1 MNVKQLFGTVTGF
14 LGHHVNDL
22 DAVAKAL
29 AGVLSALPINAE
41 TRANIN
47 ALIARVEQSAK
58 NVADS
63 LTRMGVDLDAGTPVV
78 HIAES
83 DLSHALASD
92 DFKAVVAAMVSDYMR
107 AHPAEAGTVAQSDS
121 ASRTADR
128 FDAQARTTTV
138 TVGAKQEGAEADPG
152 AVGGTTLPD
161 ALAAPPAVGDA
172 KDAPG
177 DKPGVITAA
186 KDGKPVVVATTTA
199 KAK

>member
-1 MNVKQLFGTVTGF
+1 MNAKLLFSTVTGF

-29 AGVLSALPINAE
+29 AGVVSALPINAE

-47 ALIARVEQSAK
+47 TLIARVEQSAK

-63 LTRMGVDLDAGTPVV
+63 LSRMGVDTEQPAVV

-92 DFKAVVAAMVSDYMR
+92 DFKAVVAAMVSDYIR
-107 AHPAEAGTVAQSDS
+107 AHPVTGAAVPQSDA

-128 FDAQARTTTV
+128 FDAKATATTV
-138 TVGAKQEGAEADPG
+138 TIGAKQEGAEADPG
-152 AVGGTTLPD
+152 ATGGTS
-161 ALAAPPAVGDA
+161 LAGAVTAPAAQGDA

-177 DKPGVITAA
+177 AQSGVITAA
-186 KDGKPVVVATTTA
+186 KDGKPVDVATEA
-199 KAK
+199 KKGK